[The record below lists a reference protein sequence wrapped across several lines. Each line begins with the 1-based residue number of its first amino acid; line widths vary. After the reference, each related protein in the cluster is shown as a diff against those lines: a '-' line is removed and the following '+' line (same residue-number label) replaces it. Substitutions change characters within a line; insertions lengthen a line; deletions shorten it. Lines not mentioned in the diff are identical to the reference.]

1 MLCLWTAKGGS
12 GCSVTAAAVALLA
25 AARTDTLLVDL
36 AGEQPAIL
44 GMGPADGVGLAE
56 WLTRAEAP
64 PPDALARLERP
75 AAANLHVLSTD
86 GAGSVPAVPV
96 ERVALLAG
104 LLQLDRR
111 LVVVDLGRWD
121 PRWAPV
127 LERASERIL
136 VTRPCYLALRSASTG
151 PTPSGVVL
159 ITELGRA
166 LGPADVAA
174 VVDAPVRV
182 RIPHDPDIAR
192 AVDAGLLALRLP
204 RPLHRLRA
212 LLPSEPAA

>member
-1 MLCLWTAKGGS
+1 MLCFWTAKGGS

-25 AARTDTLLVDL
+25 AERTDTLLVDL

-44 GMGPADGVGLAE
+44 GSGQADGVGLAD

-75 AAANLHVLSTD
+75 VTPNLHVLSTD
-86 GAGSVPAVPV
+86 VPGWAPVVPAA
-96 ERVALLAG
+96 RAALLAG
-104 LLQLDRR
+104 LLGLDRR

-121 PRWAPV
+121 RRWAPV

-136 VTRPCYLALRSASTG
+136 VTRPCYLALRAAATG

-159 ITELGRA
+159 VTELGRA
-166 LGPADVAA
+166 LGPHEVTAA
-174 VVDAPVRV
+174 VGAPVRV
-182 RIPHDPDIAR
+182 RIPSDPAIAR

-204 RPLHRLRA
+204 RPLHKLGS
-212 LLPSEPAA
+212 LLAPGSAA